1 MKKISACPS
10 WLSLSDDRTSF
21 VFLPERATVVQKIFE
36 LCIGGLGSYAI
47 ANWLNRQNIPAFG
60 RSPTWDHTTID
71 NMLRSRATL
80 GEYQPRSFAGG
91 SKKGVPNGD
100 PVSNYYPAVIEEITF
115 NAAQRARQRNLASGR
130 GRKGEHITNLFSGLT
145 RCFYCGS
152 PVKFHS
158 NAGAKSLICSRVI
171 DNAGCIR
178 SAWSYKDFESAVLQ
192 FLVHPTLP
200 TALSDETQSIAE
212 CLAERIKSLTV
223 SGDNYSVRSEIVV
236 DLKSLVVEL
245 RLASAGQTPT
255 ATHPDAVVRRDD
267 PKRFFE
273 IAIRG
278 GPRYTATVIS

>member
-21 VFLPERATVVQKIFE
+21 VFLPERAKVVQKIFE

-71 NMLRSRATL
+71 NMLRSKATL

-100 PVSNYYPAVIEEITF
+100 PIPNYYPAVINEATF
-115 NAAQRARQRNLASGR
+115 QAAQQARKRNLVSGR
-130 GRKGEHITNLFSGLT
+130 GRKGENITNLFGGLT

-158 NAGAKSLICSRVI
+158 NGDAKSLMCSRVI
-171 DNAGCIR
+171 DGAGCIR
-178 SAWSYKDFESAVLQ
+178 AAWSYKDFESAVLQ
-192 FLVHPTLP
+192 FLVHPTLS
-200 TALSDETQSIAE
+200 TAMPDETQLVTGR
-212 CLAERIKSLTV
+212 LAEKIKSLAAT
-223 SGDNYSVRSEIVV
+223 DDKYSVRSEILV
-236 DLKSLVVEL
+236 DLKSLVSEL
-245 RLASAGQTPT
+245 RLACAGPTPVPT
-255 ATHPDAVVRRDD
+255 LPDAIVRRDD

-278 GPRYTATVIS
+278 GPRYKATIVS